1 MRTRGKIV
9 REIAFAV
16 EEKRNAAGE
25 IAFAV
30 EEKQNAAGEIS
41 FPVEEP
47 SKVLTGNRFSSLAL
61 GGFRARVSGR
71 AES

>member
-30 EEKQNAAGEIS
+30 EEKQNAAG
-41 FPVEEP
+41 
-47 SKVLTGNRFSSLAL
+47 KSLL
-61 GGFRARVSGR
+61 P
-71 AES
+71 